1 MTSKKSFR
9 MLSTAQNRCGVF
21 SGIGAILTG
30 RHKTAILCR
39 RLYEGLLILRFSG
52 GVCLHVIQ
60 CIILLITHKIT
71 RYPCIFVHTADHIL
85 RG

>member
-1 MTSKKSFR
+1 

-30 RHKTAILCR
+30 RHKTAILCN
-39 RLYEGLLILRFSG
+39 RLYEEENTLQISAKAVVRRG
-52 GVCLHVIQ
+52 GACFDVIQ
-60 CIILLITHKIT
+60 CIILSITRKIT
-71 RYPCIFVHTADHIL
+71 RYPCSFVHTADHIL